1 MCDRSL
7 RRRLMELGIVP
18 GSQVEIT
25 ETKIGHIVK
34 VLGATYALQK
44 DAVEAIENRAQV
56 YSLNKWRQRA
66 RSPKDLKFDGTG
78 ER

>member
-18 GSQVEIT
+18 GSQVEII

-34 VLGATYALQK
+34 VLGVTYALQK
-44 DAVEAIENRAQV
+44 DAVEAIEEIQHETR
-56 YSLNKWRQRA
+56 
-66 RSPKDLKFDGTG
+66 
-78 ER
+78 